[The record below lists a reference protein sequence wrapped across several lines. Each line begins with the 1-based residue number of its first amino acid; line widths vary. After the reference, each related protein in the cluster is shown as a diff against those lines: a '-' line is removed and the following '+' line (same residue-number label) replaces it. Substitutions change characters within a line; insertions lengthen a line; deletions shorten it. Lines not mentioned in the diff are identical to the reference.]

1 VKRKIAAEERHSERK
16 VVVYKSSYVGKGALV
31 RRLNRLSVDIRRQNR
46 RDMFAQLKRERR
58 QILVAFIYI
67 SLISVI
73 IFQLLSPRTIY
84 QTRFVPE
91 YQFVEVLLMDVVNDD
106 FISEREVALIDQYD
120 YLLDRYDAMSRML
133 ADSQEVNTALMQELA
148 EIRDA
153 QRRTQPRWQ
162 FNNNVM
168 RGHRDPSPD
177 LQWLVH
183 DMLYEHG
190 LIELEHVFAAMIT
203 YESHWRYGVS
213 SGRGHFGLLQ
223 IMNWWLIS
231 PPLAS
236 FRITDD
242 FRGRNLLN
250 AEHNLLTAIEMLR
263 FAEMRYDFCAI
274 GEPHKWVHYHSTG
287 NSPVNCNGNT
297 RCCYWRRLAV
307 PTMRNIEPFVP
318 ESED

>member
-1 VKRKIAAEERHSERK
+1 VKRKSAAEEGHIKQKRVIYE
-16 VVVYKSSYVGKGALV
+16 SSYVGKMKLV
-31 RRLNRLSVDIRRQNR
+31 RRLNRLSLDIRRQNR
-46 RDMFAQLKRERR
+46 RDMFAKLKRARR
-58 QILVAFIYI
+58 QILVALIYL
-67 SLISVI
+67 SLISAI
-73 IFQLLSPRTIY
+73 IFQLISPRTIY
-84 QTRFVPE
+84 HTRFVTE
-91 YQFVEVLLMDVVNDD
+91 QQFVEVVNDEI
-106 FISEREVALIDQYD
+106 ISERERALMDQYD
-120 YLLDRYDAMSRML
+120 YLLGRYDAISRML
-133 ADSQEVNTALMQELA
+133 ADSNQANTALMQELA

-153 QRRTQPRWQ
+153 QRRTQPRWI

-183 DMLYEHG
+183 DLLYEHG

-231 PPLAS
+231 PPLAN

-250 AEHNLLTAIEMLR
+250 AEHNILTAIEMLR
-263 FAEMRYDFCAI
+263 FAEIRYEFSAI
-274 GEPHKWVHYHSTG
+274 EEPHKWVHYHSTG
-287 NSPVNCNGNT
+287 NSPRNCSGNT

-318 ESED
+318 GYEE